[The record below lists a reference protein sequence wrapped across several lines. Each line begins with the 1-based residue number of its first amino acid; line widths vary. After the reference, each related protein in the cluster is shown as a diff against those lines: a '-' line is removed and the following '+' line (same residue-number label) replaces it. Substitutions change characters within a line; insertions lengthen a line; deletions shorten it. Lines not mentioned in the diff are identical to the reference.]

1 MKTRVL
7 SALLTA
13 VMAMGLLMTPAF
25 AAKNNTKATTLRLE
39 ETTGT
44 VTVKNSTGKTVKT
57 SSGSKLYS
65 GYSVETGKASYAWV
79 SLDDDVVIKTDAN
92 TTITVKQSGKK
103 LEVQL
108 KNGRLFFNVSKPIA
122 KDSSL
127 NIRTSNMSTG
137 IRGTSGTVGVTQRT
151 VNREVAGSQTAVVAT
166 ETYSQLVV
174 YDGTVTMTY
183 IETKESSGEVP
194 GEPAAEKETVTVSVT
209 AGQQAKVD
217 TVTVPELPGEEPP
230 AESTVTT
237 AEIQD
242 VAVEEVIAGTGFA
255 AVEVAGDGE
264 LKDRIAQANTMEAEA
279 LDLITEEAAEE
290 TLKEEQ
296 KAAEAEAEKQ
306 QEAVSEAAAEVS
318 KAQSELTRT
327 EKPVDQVFKDAGEE
341 TFIPVPPAQYTVSY
355 FAVLQFDDVTGKGI
369 VEPFA
374 TQTVTAGQKA
384 TAPLLTPGD
393 PNSGYVWA
401 TYTGGEL
408 TVNSELTAY
417 NFDEPVRDN
426 VNLVWVAVP
435 QG

>member
-151 VNREVAGSQTAVVAT
+151 VNREVTGSQTAVVAT

-230 AESTVTT
+230 AESTMTT

-242 VAVEEVIAGTGFA
+242 VAVEEVIAETGFA

-318 KAQSELTRT
+318 KVQSELTKT
-327 EKPVDQVFKDAGEE
+327 EKPVDQVFEDTAPAAP
-341 TFIPVPPAQYTVSY
+341 PVVRQSYTVSY
-355 FAVLQFDDVTGKGI
+355 YRIVKFDSVTGKAHL
-369 VEPFA
+369 ELFA
-374 TQTVTAGQKA
+374 TQEVREGERAAEPMFAPDDSASSWMTSSDEELSLMSDRTLYDFTRPVTGNLKLYWLQYQ
-384 TAPLLTPGD
+384 
-393 PNSGYVWA
+393 SG
-401 TYTGGEL
+401 
-408 TVNSELTAY
+408 
-417 NFDEPVRDN
+417 
-426 VNLVWVAVP
+426 
-435 QG
+435 